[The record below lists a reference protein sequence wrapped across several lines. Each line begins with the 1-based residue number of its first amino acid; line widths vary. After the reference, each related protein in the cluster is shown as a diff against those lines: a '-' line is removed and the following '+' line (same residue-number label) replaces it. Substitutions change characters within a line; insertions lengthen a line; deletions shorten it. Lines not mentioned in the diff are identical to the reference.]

1 MKQIGKIKI
10 NKDSDFWKQMQR
22 AAELDVEKAAAAAA
36 EHARKETQARID
48 KKAAQHKAF
57 LDSLRYV
64 DKLEFR
70 NERLREQIRESVKD
84 RAKLQEQISA
94 KWVIE
99 DAIRHELEVK
109 CLHDMVLERETSW
122 KDEYDQWCKGN
133 NERKCLEC
141 FLVEQGNY
149 RNEYDRLNK
158 STVVLLRQTID
169 NKEFELEFDDLK
181 W

>member
-1 MKQIGKIKI
+1 
-10 NKDSDFWKQMQR
+10 
-22 AAELDVEKAAAAAA
+22 
-36 EHARKETQARID
+36 
-48 KKAAQHKAF
+48 
-57 LDSLRYV
+57 
-64 DKLEFR
+64 
-70 NERLREQIRESVKD
+70 
-84 RAKLQEQISA
+84 
-94 KWVIE
+94 
-99 DAIRHELEVK
+99 
-109 CLHDMVLERETSW
+109 MVLERETSW